1 MAAETIHKRRTNDRQ
16 RKSHRDGIHRKDDAG
31 RREVFDFSQIH
42 RRTTPEAGLFTR
54 NRIPCRR
61 NQKRSYADFC
71 KICETSE
78 ESAEV
83 AGLDLKIEIVTLLQ
97 DIIDMGGTGAKKG
110 TYDDGWDSA
119 IGEVVKLF
127 TERFSLQIDN
137 GEQQE
142 EDEK

>member
-1 MAAETIHKRRTNDRQ
+1 M
-16 RKSHRDGIHRKDDAG
+16 
-31 RREVFDFSQIH
+31 
-42 RRTTPEAGLFTR
+42 
-54 NRIPCRR
+54 
-61 NQKRSYADFC
+61 
-71 KICETSE
+71 
-78 ESAEV
+78 
-83 AGLDLKIEIVTLLQ
+83 DLKIEIVTLLQ

>member
-1 MAAETIHKRRTNDRQ
+1 MTDREKAIVMAYTGKTMLAGAKFSIFHKYIEELLQ
-16 RKSHRDGIHRKDDAG
+16 RPVFSHEIGFLADEIK
-31 RREVFDFSQIH
+31 
-42 RRTTPEAGLFTR
+42 
-54 NRIPCRR
+54 
-61 NQKRSYADFC
+61 KRSYADFC

-78 ESAEV
+78 EPAEV

>member
-1 MAAETIHKRRTNDRQ
+1 MSYFTKEDISANYYGHEEITITEEDIRNLK
-16 RKSHRDGIHRKDDAG
+16 KGIKLYTDVNGEYTIAL
-31 RREVFDFSQIH
+31 EY
-42 RRTTPEAGLFTR
+42 E
-54 NRIPCRR
+54 
-61 NQKRSYADFC
+61 K
-71 KICETSE
+71 EEESE

-119 IGEVVKLF
+119 IGEVVNLF
-127 TERFSLQIDN
+127 AERFSLQIDN

>member
-1 MAAETIHKRRTNDRQ
+1 MTDREKAIVMAYTGKTMLTGAKFSIFHKYIEELLQ
-16 RKSHRDGIHRKDDAG
+16 RPVFSHEIGFLADEIK
-31 RREVFDFSQIH
+31 
-42 RRTTPEAGLFTR
+42 
-54 NRIPCRR
+54 
-61 NQKRSYADFC
+61 KRSYADFC

-78 ESAEV
+78 KPAKLAAFEMKA
-83 AGLDLKIEIVTLLQ
+83 EIVSLLQ

-127 TERFSLQIDN
+127 TERFSLHIDN
-137 GEQQE
+137 GEQE